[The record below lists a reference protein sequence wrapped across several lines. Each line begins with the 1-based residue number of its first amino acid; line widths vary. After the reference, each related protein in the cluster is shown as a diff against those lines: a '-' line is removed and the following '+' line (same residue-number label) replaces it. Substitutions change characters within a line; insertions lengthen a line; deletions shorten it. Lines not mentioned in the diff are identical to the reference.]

1 MKKCSI
7 MMCAITAAAAAF
19 AVNIPDYTT
28 LIAHRGESIDA
39 PENTLPAFKTAVER
53 GFGFECDIYLSK
65 DGRVFTFHDRDL
77 KRTTGGVNT
86 NRCCDVTWDE
96 VSRLDVG
103 NWGKW
108 KGSKFA
114 GTRPALLEE
123 VLALARDGRKIYVEI
138 KTGPE
143 IVPYVKKVFD
153 AQKNATPE
161 NALFISFNQ
170 ESCKAVK
177 EAMPEYKVYWLVSSK
192 VPPLD
197 RNGNVI
203 PGGKWRAI
211 TPEDVI
217 KVLKDTGADGVDIN
231 FNREIITKEFVDK
244 VKGAGF
250 EFHVWTIDDLGAA
263 VVAFT
268 RGADTVTTNRALEM
282 RNDFNE
288 VVKIAKSKDASCT
301 SSCKCK

>member
-1 MKKCSI
+1 MKKSSV
-7 MMCAITAAAAAF
+7 MMCAIAASAAAF

-65 DGRVFTFHDRDL
+65 DGKVFTFHDRDL
-77 KRTTGGVNT
+77 KRTTGGKNT
-86 NRCCDVTWDE
+86 NRCCDVTWDD

-103 NWGKW
+103 SWGKW
-108 KGSKFA
+108 KGSRFA

-123 VLALARDGRKIYVEI
+123 VLDLARDGRKIYVEI

-143 IVPYVKKVFD
+143 IVPYVKKVFA
-153 AQKNATPE
+153 AQKKATPE

-177 EAMPEYKVYWLVSSK
+177 AAMPEYKVYWLVSSK

-197 RNGNVI
+197 KNGKVV
-203 PGGKWRAI
+203 PGGKWRPV
-211 TPEDVI
+211 TPEEVI
-217 KVLKDTGADGVDIN
+217 KVLEDTGADGVDIN
-231 FNREIITKEFVDK
+231 FNREIITKEFIAK
-244 VKGAGF
+244 VKSAGF
-250 EFHVWTIDDLGAA
+250 EFHVWTIDDLGSAVAA
-263 VVAFT
+263 FR
-268 RGADTVTTNRALEM
+268 RGADTVTTNRARDM
-282 RNDFNE
+282 RLDFLD
-288 VVKIAKSKDASCT
+288 VVDLVKGR
-301 SSCKCK
+301 

>member
-77 KRTTGGVNT
+77 KRTTGGANT

-123 VLALARDGRKIYVEI
+123 VLSLARDGRYLCDRGYEMTYAKAYDMFPRTANVETVACLI
-138 KTGPE
+138 KSD
-143 IVPYVKKVFD
+143 K
-153 AQKNATPE
+153 AT
-161 NALFISFNQ
+161 
-170 ESCKAVK
+170 
-177 EAMPEYKVYWLVSSK
+177 
-192 VPPLD
+192 
-197 RNGNVI
+197 
-203 PGGKWRAI
+203 
-211 TPEDVI
+211 
-217 KVLKDTGADGVDIN
+217 
-231 FNREIITKEFVDK
+231 
-244 VKGAGF
+244 
-250 EFHVWTIDDLGAA
+250 
-263 VVAFT
+263 
-268 RGADTVTTNRALEM
+268 
-282 RNDFNE
+282 
-288 VVKIAKSKDASCT
+288 
-301 SSCKCK
+301 